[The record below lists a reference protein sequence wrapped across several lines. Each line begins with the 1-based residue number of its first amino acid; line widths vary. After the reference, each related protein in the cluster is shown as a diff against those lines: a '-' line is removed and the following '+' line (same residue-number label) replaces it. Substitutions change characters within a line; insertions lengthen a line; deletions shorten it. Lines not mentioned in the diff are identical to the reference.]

1 MYQLLCANYLEKTSN
16 IDYKKNMS
24 NDMSVFGVIIRSS
37 FVEVLFLLIWKIPY
51 ASCQKN
57 TNGFDNSHM

>member
-16 IDYKKNMS
+16 IDYKKNVS

-37 FVEVLFLLIWKIPY
+37 FVEVLFLLI
-51 ASCQKN
+51 
-57 TNGFDNSHM
+57 